1 MSGINY
7 PKEFIKPDG
16 RKLRSGGPRDLQRRQ
31 EVTQNNELNI
41 DELEK
46 QFDNLK
52 KELKKPQQQPE
63 GFFSPEQVDEEIR
76 KAVEQAITEITQSD
90 SSEEVNELKKEIAVL
105 KQNLYGKKELIKTL
119 KHRTSTF
126 VVEDEEPD
134 RPQMEQQFVDPL
146 ENDAGKGLKSHID
159 ITDVSV
165 AEKENMSEKVNKL
178 KGLLGKLPNKN

>member
-1 MSGINY
+1 MNKINY

-31 EVTQNNELNI
+31 EVIQNKEIDI

-46 QFDNLK
+46 QFDKLK
-52 KELKKPQQQPE
+52 NELKKPQRQPE

-105 KQNLYGKKELIKTL
+105 KQNLTGKKELIETL

-126 VVEDEEPD
+126 VVEDVEPD
-134 RPQMEQQFVDPL
+134 RPKMEQQFIDPL
-146 ENDAGKGLKSHID
+146 EKDAGKGLKSHID
-159 ITDVSV
+159 ITDVSTI
-165 AEKENMSEKVNKL
+165 ETEDMSEKVNKL
-178 KGLLGKLPNKN
+178 KGLLGKLPKKN

>member
-31 EVTQNNELNI
+31 EIIQNNELNI

-46 QFDNLK
+46 QFNNLK

-76 KAVEQAITEITQSD
+76 KAVEQAITEVTQND
-90 SSEEVNELKKEIAVL
+90 SSKEAAELKKEIVVL
-105 KQNLYGKKELIKTL
+105 KQNLAGKKELIETL
-119 KHRTSTF
+119 KYKTGSF
-126 VVEDEEPD
+126 VEEIVDSD
-134 RPQMEQQFVDPL
+134 RPQMEQQFIDPL
-146 ENDAGKGLKSHID
+146 EKDAGKGLKSHID
-159 ITDVSV
+159 ITDVSTI
-165 AEKENMSEKVNKL
+165 ETEDMSDKVDKL
-178 KGLLGKLPNKN
+178 KGLLGKLPNKS